1 MVLERKPTQLRW
13 RINRRANYEKERKR
27 RICNYF
33 MKALLLCALVFGFGF
48 IVGVDVNAKEHDIY
62 VDESGSI
69 KPSSSITVSKS
80 SDSTHSFTIT
90 NKTAKPVKITLDNN
104 VTPKSKN
111 YRMRIKVGGHECVSR
126 ENAVPADAN
135 ILYLYP
141 GQKMKNACEVIFDS
155 STSATITMKS
165 EYLNKEVKS
174 KDKAIGLNQDT
185 AIEIPLSGMQYSLFE
200 GVTAQVGKD
209 ERWYKFNVSDRAVI
223 NPTFELAEKERSG
236 HFGFNN
242 TYIRMYNSR
251 GEMIYKEATA
261 KVT

>member
-1 MVLERKPTQLRW
+1 MK
-13 RINRRANYEKERKR
+13 KERKR

-48 IVGVDVNAKEHDIY
+48 IAGVDVNAKEHDIY

-242 TYIRMYNSR
+242 TYILK
-251 GEMIYKEATA
+251 IDLTW
-261 KVT
+261 

>member
-1 MVLERKPTQLRW
+1 
-13 RINRRANYEKERKR
+13 
-27 RICNYF
+27 
-33 MKALLLCALVFGFGF
+33 
-48 IVGVDVNAKEHDIY
+48 
-62 VDESGSI
+62 
-69 KPSSSITVSKS
+69 
-80 SDSTHSFTIT
+80 
-90 NKTAKPVKITLDNN
+90 
-104 VTPKSKN
+104 
-111 YRMRIKVGGHECVSR
+111 
-126 ENAVPADAN
+126 
-135 ILYLYP
+135 
-141 GQKMKNACEVIFDS
+141 
-155 STSATITMKS
+155 MKS

-174 KDKAIGLNQDT
+174 KEKAIGLNQDT

-261 KVT
+261 KSDLSSKVEQWNPGPITLTKDTYYVCISVDKSAYYPATFMFNLNGHNWIYANGVTCSPSEINLEDIGK